1 MKEIPPG
8 QVWLL
13 GDNQQNSL
21 DSRSY
26 GPVPLG
32 LVVGRAFFKF
42 GLNNPFLEYPYNE
55 ESDAVKLRRLEQAN
69 ARRWQEAAA
78 RARAR
83 GSVPSE
89 PTNVAKRES
98 EFNRHI
104 NNGSGSSSIRVGE
117 GSEELRQE
125 AVGEGHA
132 SV

>member
-1 MKEIPPG
+1 VKEIPPG

-42 GLNNPFLEYPYNE
+42 GLNNPFLEYPYSE

-78 RARAR
+78 ARAR

-89 PTNVAKRES
+89 PTN
-98 EFNRHI
+98 
-104 NNGSGSSSIRVGE
+104 GSSSNRVGE
-117 GSEELRQE
+117 GSEDLQSASRQK
-125 AVGEGHA
+125 AIDEGHA
-132 SV
+132 SESF